1 MSFMV
6 FPGGEHSPEHVTVG
20 LDEMDS
26 TSATDMVAGCNRIS
40 IDLGVNVTLIGTP
53 TQLLDLGSSITS
65 HVYAILAERES
76 RETGRKVA

>member
-6 FPGGEHSPEHVTVG
+6 FPADQYSPQHVTVG

-26 TSATDMVAGCNRIS
+26 TSAYDMVEGCNRIS
-40 IDLGVNVTLIGTP
+40 IDLGDAVTLIGTP
-53 TQLLDLGSSITS
+53 TQLLGLGQDLVS

-76 RETGRKVA
+76 RETERKVA